1 MICEERLLK
10 EIRESGMCND
20 NRENTSSDS
29 LCTNSLL
36 SVYLNS
42 FIMFNIFKKNK
53 KLERNSNL
61 RKSLR

>member
-1 MICEERLLK
+1 MICGERLLK

-20 NRENTSSDS
+20 NRENSSDS